1 MKRFSRFLLV
11 ALGVSLV
18 FSSHAFAL
26 GQKIGFLNV
35 SNVITQTHWGQQIS
49 STLKTDEQNLTNSV
63 QTKKNAF
70 IAARDSYMKER
81 SIMDAK
87 ARGRKEQQ
95 LSQMAGQLQQ
105 LMQDSQSKFAQ
116 EKKQALGPLLKAMY
130 DAADSVAKSEGYDII
145 VDRSALIVTSPKV
158 DITAKVISKI
168 DSMHH

>member
-1 MKRFSRFLLV
+1 MLFAF
-11 ALGVSLV
+11 AVSLA
-18 FSSHAFAL
+18 FSSQAFAL
-26 GQKIGFLNV
+26 GQKIGYLNV
-35 SNVITQTHWGQQIS
+35 SKVISQTHWGQQIS
-49 STLKTDEQNLTNSV
+49 ATLKNDEQQLTNSV

-81 SIMDAK
+81 AIMDAK

-130 DAADSVAKSEGYDII
+130 DAADGVSKSEGFDLII
-145 VDRSALIVTSPKV
+145 DRSALIVTSPKA
-158 DITAKVISKI
+158 DITAKVIAKL